1 MSLFSITWAKDTAER
16 VVFTAAEA
24 VSGVYFAE
32 QADVF
37 SVDTWQGYGT
47 VAAVAAFGALLK
59 SILASKVGATGTAS
73 LVPSI
78 EYQGRYRAA

>member
-1 MSLFSITWAKDTAER
+1 MFSRTWAKDTAER

-24 VSGVYFAE
+24 VSGIFVAE

-59 SILASKVGATGTAS
+59 SIIASKVGATGTAS
-73 LVPSI
+73 LVPSL
-78 EYQGRYRAA
+78 EYQGRHRAA